1 MSIGRL
7 RSEIAV
13 GYREECLLEITP
25 KLNVQEEKKRLLVTA
40 DCGSTQTRVSIIDLD
55 AGDFESGL
63 TDIFVVPSKYGVIT
77 EFVPTDWI
85 KSGALYDNLQSKI
98 ANASWKEGDI
108 VNYTMVARTTIMEDL
123 GLVPSR
129 MSSAKEKSEDANLYV
144 NLVDAIGFA
153 MLRKFGGRVPRVNEI
168 YLSLALPPEDLTAN
182 NKERL
187 KGNLKT
193 YRWSN
198 CDSDDVTLR
207 FADVFFTPEA
217 EAFIQGYYALTG
229 VELPEVSLHIEGG
242 GRSIS
247 PALCRSGRAVN
258 TARVSLPYGGTALRK
273 IIADEFYQDEQ
284 MHLSERQLDSVV
296 ETGKC
301 KIGKVEHDL
310 VCYVDSA
317 KQKMAKKI
325 VSDLITKVFEGLD
338 GIRLTDLEEVTASG
352 RLFAPGSY
360 DSTLMKFVAAEFRK
374 YAPAAE
380 FMVIEEPYINKGL
393 VLIGL
398 QNLQG

>member
-1 MSIGRL
+1 MSIGNL
-7 RSEIAV
+7 RSEIKV
-13 GYREECLLEITP
+13 GYREESLLEPMP
-25 KLNVQEEKKRLLVTA
+25 KLDVQEGKCRLLVTA
-40 DCGSTQTRVSIIDLD
+40 DCGSTQTRVSIVDLD
-55 AGDFESGL
+55 AGDYENGL
-63 TDIFVVPSKYGVIT
+63 TDIFVVPSRYGVIT
-77 EFVPTDWI
+77 EFMPEDGI
-85 KSGALYDNLQSKI
+85 KSGAIYDNLQSKI
-98 ANASWKEGDI
+98 ANAACREDSI
-108 VNYTMVARTTIMEDL
+108 LRYAMVARTTIMEDL
-123 GLVPSR
+123 GLVPNR
-129 MSSAKEKSEDANLYV
+129 MSSVKEKSEDASLYV

-153 MLRKFGGRVPRVNEI
+153 LLRKCKGKMPRVSEI
-168 YLSLALPPEDLTAN
+168 YLSLALPPEDLSAN

-187 KGNLKT
+187 KENLKV
-193 YRWSN
+193 YRWSC
-198 CDSDDVTLR
+198 CDADDVTFR

-273 IIADEFYQDEQ
+273 IISDEYYQEEQ
-284 MHLSERQLDSVV
+284 VHLSERQLDAVL

-310 VCYVDSA
+310 VCYVESA
-317 KQKMAKKI
+317 KKKMAKKI

-352 RLFAPGSY
+352 RLFAPGTY
-360 DSTLMKFVAAEFRK
+360 DATLMLFVADEFRK